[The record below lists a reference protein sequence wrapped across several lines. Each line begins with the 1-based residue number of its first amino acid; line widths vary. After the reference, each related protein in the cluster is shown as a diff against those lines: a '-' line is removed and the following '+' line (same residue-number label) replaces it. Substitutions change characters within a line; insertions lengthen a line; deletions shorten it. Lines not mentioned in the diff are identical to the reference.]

1 MQVNVG
7 TADKIIRV
15 VIGIALLTYAY
26 LGQGQARWIGLIG
39 IVPILT
45 AVISFCPL
53 YAMLGVKTSPTGAAR

>member
-1 MQVNVG
+1 MG
-7 TADKIIRV
+7 TAAYTSAQVSRC
-15 VIGIALLTYAY
+15 ALLAYAY

-53 YAMLGVKTSPTGAAR
+53 YAMLGVKTSPTGAKP

>member
-1 MQVNVG
+1 MQTNVG

-45 AVISFCPL
+45 VLVSFCPL
-53 YAMLGVKTSPTGAAR
+53 YALLGVKTSPTGAKP